1 MRIGG
6 IQKLTLLDFP
16 GQVACIVFTRGCDLR
31 CPFCHNSELVR
42 PGEGGADQDE
52 EALLRYLERRR
63 AVLDGVVVTGGEPL
77 LQPDLED
84 LLRKVRAL
92 GYKIKLDTNGS
103 FPERLSSLL
112 DAGLLDYVA
121 MDVKQVPGKY
131 ASACGVP
138 GERVVPRVEES
149 LGILR
154 ARKVPFELRTT
165 LVKGIHTPEDAEG
178 IARWVGGGQPWFL
191 QPYVDSGAVLAP
203 EGLSAFSRGE
213 LEEILARVRAFC
225 PCAALRG

>member
-16 GQVACIVFTRGCDLR
+16 GQVACIVFTKGCDLR
-31 CPFCHNSELVR
+31 CPFCHNSELVL

-52 EALLRYLERRR
+52 EKLFLYLEKRRT
-63 AVLDGVVVTGGEPL
+63 VLDGVVVTGGEPL

-84 LLRKVRAL
+84 FLQKVREM
-92 GYKIKLDTNGS
+92 GYKTKLDTNGS
-103 FPERLSSLL
+103 FPERLIALL

-121 MDVKQVPGKY
+121 MDVKQVPEKY
-131 ASACGVP
+131 QAACGVP
-138 GERVVPRVEES
+138 GERVVLRVEES
-149 LGILR
+149 LGVLR
-154 ARKVPFELRTT
+154 AGPVPFELRTT

-191 QPYVDSGAVLAP
+191 QSYADSGAVLAP
-203 EGLSAFSRGE
+203 EGLSAFSREE
-213 LEEILARVRAFC
+213 LDEILARVRTFC
-225 PCAALRG
+225 PSAALRV

>member
-31 CPFCHNSELVR
+31 CPFCHNSELVL

-52 EALLRYLERRR
+52 EKLFRYLEKRR

-84 LLRKVRAL
+84 FLRKVRAL
-92 GYKIKLDTNGS
+92 GYKTKLDTNGS
-103 FPERLSSLL
+103 FPKRLRALL

-121 MDVKQVPGKY
+121 MDVKQVPEKY
-131 ASACGVP
+131 EAACGVP

-154 ARKVPFELRTT
+154 SRGVPFELRTT

-178 IARWVGGGQPWFL
+178 IARWAGDGQPWFL
-191 QPYVDSGAVLAP
+191 QSYVDSGGVLAP
-203 EGLSAFSRGE
+203 EGLSAFSREE
-213 LEEILARVRAFC
+213 LDGILARVRAFC
-225 PCAALRG
+225 PSAALRG